1 MVHQFVQPARATLTH
16 LAMTPGGMIR
26 DRMSLTRFR
35 ALLALVPLL
44 AGAPAFAERP
54 ASVKSAQLL
63 DLDRRPADPFRDSAA
78 KLLVFIFVQTD
89 CPVTNASAPE
99 IIRVHRQF
107 ATRGVTFWLVYPDAN
122 ESASAIR
129 RHLREF
135 AYPCDALRDPKH
147 LFAKM
152 SRVRVTP
159 EAAIYQPDG
168 TLLYHGRIDNRYVEL
183 GKARPEATRH
193 DLALALAQAL
203 AGHAVT
209 PAPEAAIGCFIED
222 LK

>member
-1 MVHQFVQPARATLTH
+1 
-16 LAMTPGGMIR
+16 
-26 DRMSLTRFR
+26 MSSVRLH
-35 ALLALVPLL
+35 ALLALL
-44 AGAPAFAERP
+44 ACAPAFAERP
-54 ASVKSAQLL
+54 ANVKGAQLL
-63 DLDRRPADPFRDSAA
+63 DLDRHFVDPFRDSAA

-89 CPVTNASAPE
+89 CPVANASAPE
-99 IIRVHRQF
+99 IIRLHGQF

-129 RHLREF
+129 GHLREF
-135 AYPCDALRDPKH
+135 AYPCEALRDPKH

-159 EAAIYQPDG
+159 EAAIYRPDG
-168 TLLYHGRIDNRYVEL
+168 TLLYHGRIDNRYVDL
-183 GKARPEATRH
+183 GKARQEATRH

-203 AGHAVT
+203 AGHTVT

>member
-1 MVHQFVQPARATLTH
+1 
-16 LAMTPGGMIR
+16 
-26 DRMSLTRFR
+26 MSLARLH
-35 ALLALVPLL
+35 ALLFLLVCT
-44 AGAPAFAERP
+44 PAFAERP
-54 ASVKSAQLL
+54 TAAVSAQLL
-63 DLDRRPADPFRDSAA
+63 DIDQRPVDPFRDSAA

-89 CPVTNASAPE
+89 CPVANASAPE
-99 IIRVHRQF
+99 IIRVHAQF
-107 ATRGVTFWLVYPDAN
+107 ATRGVRFWLVYPDAN
-122 ESASAIR
+122 ESVSAIR

-152 SRVRVTP
+152 SRARVTP
-159 EAAIYQPDG
+159 EAAIYRPDG
-168 TLLYHGRIDNRYVEL
+168 TLLYHGRIDNRYMDL

-203 AGHAVT
+203 AGHTVT